1 MMSKMNQL
9 QLIIEANLPGRMALQ
24 IGRVSIGL
32 IQTKT
37 TRQIYIA
44 VQDEDHEVLELT
56 LPAVLPTHETK
67 HSIPYNGLKTIQ
79 EGSE

>member
-24 IGRVSIGL
+24 VGRISLGL

-37 TRQIYIA
+37 TRQVYIA
-44 VQDEDHEVLELT
+44 VQDEAHEIRELP
-56 LPAVLPTHETK
+56 LPIVVPTPDTEQ
-67 HSIPYNGLKTIQ
+67 SILHNNLKTIQ
-79 EGSE
+79 KEGE

>member
-1 MMSKMNQL
+1 MTSKMNQL

-24 IGRVSIGL
+24 VGRISLGL

-37 TRQIYIA
+37 TRQVYIA
-44 VQDEDHEVLELT
+44 VQDEDHDVREVT
-56 LPAVLPTHETK
+56 LPKIEPTRNTEQ
-67 HSIPYNGLKTIQ
+67 SISCNGLKTTV

>member
-1 MMSKMNQL
+1 MNQL

-44 VQDEDHEVLELT
+44 VQDEDHDVRELT
-56 LPAVLPTHETK
+56 LPKIEATRNTEQ
-67 HSIPYNGLKTIQ
+67 SISCNGLKTTV

>member
-24 IGRVSIGL
+24 VGRISLGL

-37 TRQIYIA
+37 TRQVYIA
-44 VQDEDHEVLELT
+44 VQDEDHDVREVT
-56 LPAVLPTHETK
+56 LPKIEPTRNTEQ
-67 HSIPYNGLKTIQ
+67 SIPCNGLKTTV

>member
-1 MMSKMNQL
+1 MTSKMNQL

-24 IGRVSIGL
+24 VGRISLGL

-37 TRQIYIA
+37 TRQVYIA
-44 VQDEDHEVLELT
+44 VQDEDHDVRELNF
-56 LPAVLPTHETK
+56 PTIAPTRNTER
-67 HSIPYNGLKTIQ
+67 SIPCNGLKTTV

>member
-1 MMSKMNQL
+1 MNKMNQL
-9 QLIIEANLPGRMALQ
+9 QLIIEANLPGRMVLQ
-24 IGRVSIGL
+24 VGRISIGL

-37 TRQIYIA
+37 TRQVYIA

-56 LPAVLPTHETK
+56 LPQIAPTRNTEQ
-67 HSIPYNGLKTIQ
+67 SIPCNRLKTTV